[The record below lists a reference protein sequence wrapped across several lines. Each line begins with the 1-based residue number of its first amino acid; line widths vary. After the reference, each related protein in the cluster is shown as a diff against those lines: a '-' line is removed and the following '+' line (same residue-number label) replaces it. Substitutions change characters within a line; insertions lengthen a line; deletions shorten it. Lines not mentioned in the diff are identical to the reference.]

1 MNVVVIF
8 VVESS
13 DRDDVVDVIC
23 DLDVVDVVIDFVVNA
38 IVDVL
43 VDIVL
48 DAAPVIVG
56 VGDKNI
62 VVILLAVSYLGG
74 EEDC

>member
-1 MNVVVIF
+1 MTVVIF

-23 DLDVVDVVIDFVVNA
+23 DIDVVIDLVVNA
-38 IVDVL
+38 VVDVL

-48 DAAPVIVG
+48 VTAPVIDG
-56 VGDKNI
+56 VEDKDI
-62 VVILLAVSYLGG
+62 VVIRLAVS
-74 EEDC
+74 

>member
-1 MNVVVIF
+1 MNVSVF

-23 DLDVVDVVIDFVVNA
+23 DIDVVIDLVVNA
-38 IVDVL
+38 VVDVL

-48 DAAPVIVG
+48 VTAPVIDG
-56 VGDKNI
+56 VEDKDI
-62 VVILLAVSYLGG
+62 VVIRLAVS
-74 EEDC
+74 

>member
-1 MNVVVIF
+1 MNVVIIF

-23 DLDVVDVVIDFVVNA
+23 DIDVVIDLVVNA
-38 IVDVL
+38 VVNVL

-48 DAAPVIVG
+48 VTAPVIDG
-56 VGDKNI
+56 VEDKDI
-62 VVILLAVSYLGG
+62 VVIRLAVS
-74 EEDC
+74 

>member
-1 MNVVVIF
+1 MNVVIF

-23 DLDVVDVVIDFVVNA
+23 YIDVVIDLVVNA
-38 IVDVL
+38 VVDVH

-48 DAAPVIVG
+48 VAATVIDG
-56 VGDKNI
+56 VGDKNT
-62 VVILLAVSYLGG
+62 VVIRLAVS
-74 EEDC
+74 

>member
-23 DLDVVDVVIDFVVNA
+23 DIDVVVDVVIDLAVNA
-38 IVDVL
+38 VVDVH

-48 DAAPVIVG
+48 VAATVIDG
-56 VGDKNI
+56 VGDKNT
-62 VVILLAVSYLGG
+62 VVIRLAVS
-74 EEDC
+74 

>member
-1 MNVVVIF
+1 MNVVIIF

-23 DLDVVDVVIDFVVNA
+23 DKDVVDVVIDFVVIS

-48 DAAPVIVG
+48 VTAPVIVG
-56 VGDKNI
+56 VGDKNS
-62 VVILLAVSYLGG
+62 VVIRLAVSYLGG

>member
-1 MNVVVIF
+1 MNVVIF

-23 DLDVVDVVIDFVVNA
+23 DIDVVVDVVIDFVVNS

-56 VGDKNI
+56 VGDKNS
-62 VVILLAVSYLGG
+62 VVIRLAVS
-74 EEDC
+74 

>member
-1 MNVVVIF
+1 MNAV
-8 VVESS
+8 
-13 DRDDVVDVIC
+13 
-23 DLDVVDVVIDFVVNA
+23 
-38 IVDVL
+38 VDVL

-48 DAAPVIVG
+48 VAAPVIDG

-62 VVILLAVSYLGG
+62 VVIRLAVSYLEG

>member
-1 MNVVVIF
+1 MNVVVF

-23 DLDVVDVVIDFVVNA
+23 DRDVVIDLVVNA
-38 IVDVL
+38 VVDVL

-48 DAAPVIVG
+48 VTAPVIDG

-62 VVILLAVSYLGG
+62 VVIRLAVS
-74 EEDC
+74 

>member
-1 MNVVVIF
+1 MNVAIF

-23 DLDVVDVVIDFVVNA
+23 DIDVAVDVVIDFVVNA
-38 IVDVL
+38 VVDVL

-48 DAAPVIVG
+48 VTAPVIDG

-62 VVILLAVSYLGG
+62 VVIRLAVS
-74 EEDC
+74 

>member
-1 MNVVVIF
+1 MNVVVF

-23 DLDVVDVVIDFVVNA
+23 DIDVVIDLVVNA
-38 IVDVL
+38 VVDVL

-48 DAAPVIVG
+48 VTAPVIDWVK
-56 VGDKNI
+56 DKDI
-62 VVILLAVSYLGG
+62 VVIRLAVS
-74 EEDC
+74 

>member
-1 MNVVVIF
+1 MNVAIF

-23 DLDVVDVVIDFVVNA
+23 DIDVVVDVVIDLVVNA
-38 IVDVL
+38 VVDVL

-48 DAAPVIVG
+48 VTAPVIDG
-56 VGDKNI
+56 VEDKDI
-62 VVILLAVSYLGG
+62 VVIRLAVS
-74 EEDC
+74 

>member
-1 MNVVVIF
+1 MNVVIL

-23 DLDVVDVVIDFVVNA
+23 DIDVVVDVVIDLVVNA
-38 IVDVL
+38 VVDVL

-48 DAAPVIVG
+48 VAAPVIDG

-62 VVILLAVSYLGG
+62 VVIRLAVS
-74 EEDC
+74 

>member
-1 MNVVVIF
+1 MNVVDF

-23 DLDVVDVVIDFVVNA
+23 DIDVVVDVVIDFVKNA
-38 IVDVL
+38 VVDVL
-43 VDIVL
+43 LDIVL
-48 DAAPVIVG
+48 VAAPVIVG
-56 VGDKNI
+56 VGDKKI
-62 VVILLAVSYLGG
+62 VVIRLAVSYLGG

>member
-1 MNVVVIF
+1 MNVIIF

-23 DLDVVDVVIDFVVNA
+23 DIDVVIDLVVNA
-38 IVDVL
+38 VVEVL

-48 DAAPVIVG
+48 VTAPVIDG
-56 VGDKNI
+56 VEDKDI
-62 VVILLAVSYLGG
+62 VVIRLAVS
-74 EEDC
+74 